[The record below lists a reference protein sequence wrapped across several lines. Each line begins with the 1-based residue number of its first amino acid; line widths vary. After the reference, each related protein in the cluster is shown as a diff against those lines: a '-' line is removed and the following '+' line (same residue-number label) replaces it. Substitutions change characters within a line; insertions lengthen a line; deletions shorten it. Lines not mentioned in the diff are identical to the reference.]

1 MFAEEVTLS
10 TSDRQQCVCLVTA
23 LLIRQ
28 RGTGSGAAR
37 PCFRLLE
44 SLGASSPDEFIYV
57 AASRGP
63 DTSAVC
69 ATACVLQRHRFPG
82 WSELHETLDL
92 FVTRSSVRGSSLF
105 RSNQFVS

>member
-63 DTSAVC
+63 VRVPSALWHTSFKGIDFRDGLNC
-69 ATACVLQRHRFPG
+69 MKPG
-82 WSELHETLDL
+82 SIRDQELC
-92 FVTRSSVRGSSLF
+92 SWI
-105 RSNQFVS
+105 